1 MANNQKDLNQKELE
15 ELAKATGQ
23 RLAFLLFNT
32 NIDAEQKEDWLALLP
47 EMSLA
52 QLERLVDILEAKY
65 IDKQTKNIDEDFK
78 KDLTAIKDEYDKKE
92 ADLDQSTIEKMKKLT
107 ENL

>member
-1 MANNQKDLNQKELE
+1 MAQNQQNLDQKELE
-15 ELAKATGQ
+15 ELAKEKGQ
-23 RLAFLLFNT
+23 RLAFLLSNT
-32 NIDAEQKEDWLALLP
+32 NIDAEQKEAWLALLP

-65 IDKQTKNIDEDFK
+65 IDQQTKNIDEDFK

-92 ADLDQSTIEKMKKLT
+92 ADLDQDTIAKMKKLT